1 MDEAAKIAWGNEM
14 RRQFSPAGVSLEDGS
29 INQDFFKPKK
39 IIIQLTEAK
48 RWGEQEKAALLKFIR
63 LKTARLLGIQSLAR
77 HMGWKGDTA
86 AVEAEYAKHKKIGEA
101 LGCWKGGVLVENDAG
116 QVAQALAE

>member
-48 RWGEQEKAALLKFIR
+48 RWGEQEKAALLKVNYIFFFNCV
-63 LKTARLLGIQSLAR
+63 IQQRSSPSS
-77 HMGWKGDTA
+77 W
-86 AVEAEYAKHKKIGEA
+86 
-101 LGCWKGGVLVENDAG
+101 GCITCAG
-116 QVAQALAE
+116 Y

>member
-39 IIIQLTEAK
+39 IIIQLNEAK
-48 RWGEQEKAALLKFIR
+48 RWGEQEKAALLKVHTYTPHCCCCGSVSYSCMMYFMNV
-63 LKTARLLGIQSLAR
+63 S
-77 HMGWKGDTA
+77 
-86 AVEAEYAKHKKIGEA
+86 V
-101 LGCWKGGVLVENDAG
+101 
-116 QVAQALAE
+116 